1 MENHP
6 IVTLIQKIESH
17 YPKELLKYFSASKKQ
32 RLGKLY
38 LLINSAKNEEQRS
51 KALLFKKIFGK
62 SYSDKND
69 YLWRNEIRLLKEEL
83 EQFLLQKEH
92 YFLVQNNSTYKNW
105 LLIHAFDKLKFI
117 EGMDEKHETL
127 LKEKD
132 DFASYAFVLD
142 ACMLQLQNLHY
153 KITDL
158 TKRLNQYPT
167 LLGEA
172 KNIFIDLVSA
182 YNAKLNNYKAHYNW
196 IAYNHQN
203 EYREELFF
211 DEQHFILTNNPI
223 SNFFNSYSLSFS
235 TSADTDAFEAQLKHL
250 NNAIEIIEPLYAK
263 NKLLHE
269 NRFLVLMSKG
279 RELSANGYFLEAHE
293 TLSKIKEDADKLNI
307 HNKTIFYVNY
317 ITNLVKCK
325 FYKEALH
332 TLENEFSTENTLYKN
347 MLLQNRLLCYLFLR
361 NTEQL
366 EKYISYDLDAA
377 PFPQNYMLK
386 VIKSAYFY
394 LIKDYETALNIINS
408 LLNAKYASDTM
419 QYYQPISNTY
429 KKLYTI
435 ALKNDA
441 LKRYSEKDINQLE
454 NSITEFESNS
464 PLEFQKVSVYLWLK
478 EEIQKLNN
486 KK

>member
-1 MENHP
+1 
-6 IVTLIQKIESH
+6 
-17 YPKELLKYFSASKKQ
+17 
-32 RLGKLY
+32 
-38 LLINSAKNEEQRS
+38 
-51 KALLFKKIFGK
+51 
-62 SYSDKND
+62 
-69 YLWRNEIRLLKEEL
+69 
-83 EQFLLQKEH
+83 
-92 YFLVQNNSTYKNW
+92 
-105 LLIHAFDKLKFI
+105 
-117 EGMDEKHETL
+117 
-127 LKEKD
+127 
-132 DFASYAFVLD
+132 
-142 ACMLQLQNLHY
+142 
-153 KITDL
+153 
-158 TKRLNQYPT
+158 
-167 LLGEA
+167 
-172 KNIFIDLVSA
+172 
-182 YNAKLNNYKAHYNW
+182 
-196 IAYNHQN
+196 
-203 EYREELFF
+203 
-211 DEQHFILTNNPI
+211 
-223 SNFFNSYSLSFS
+223 
-235 TSADTDAFEAQLKHL
+235 
-250 NNAIEIIEPLYAK
+250 
-263 NKLLHE
+263 
-269 NRFLVLMSKG
+269 MSKG